1 MTLNRG
7 VATMCAAQVCAQ
19 IGAFSVAA
27 LLPTLIA
34 AWSLSNT
41 EAGWIS
47 GIYYAAYTLV
57 VPLLSS
63 LTDRMDPKRIYLGSV
78 ALTAIAFAGFAW
90 VATGF
95 WSALAFRALMGA
107 GWAGSY
113 MPGLKALSDLAE
125 GPQQSRAVAA
135 HAAAVGVSGAL
146 SFGVA
151 GAVNAWL
158 GWHWALVPGALGAA
172 LAFVLVLVGLP
183 SRPPRA
189 AAGSGRA
196 LLDFRPVLRNR
207 SALAYSVAYCVHTWE
222 MSALRGWVVA
232 FLTFVAGRTP
242 GAWTPLAPAT
252 VASAMALL
260 GVWASVWGNELAIR
274 VGRRRLIV
282 GTMLGSGALAAVI
295 GFGAA
300 LPYAGA
306 AALVLLYAML
316 IWSDSSSLTAGS
328 AGSAEPGQRG
338 ATLAVHSTLGY
349 AGGFLGPLAL
359 GAVLDLLGGASV
371 VGWGIAFGHVTVAV
385 LLGALAFVWLGPAD
399 LVGDRSVAAATVQPL
414 NRA

>member
-1 MTLNRG
+1 MTLSRG
-7 VATMCAAQVCAQ
+7 VVTMCAAQACAQ

-27 LLPTLIA
+27 VLPTLISVWA
-34 AWSLSNT
+34 LTNT
-41 EAGWIS
+41 EAGWLG
-47 GIYYAAYTLV
+47 GIYYAAYTLT

-63 LTDRMDPKRIYLGSV
+63 LTDRVDPKRIYLGSV
-78 ALTAIAFAGFAW
+78 AVTAVAFAGFAW
-90 VATGF
+90 TATGF

-113 MPGLKALSDLAE
+113 MPGLKALSDLTE
-125 GPQQSRAVAA
+125 GQQQSRAVAA

-146 SFGVA
+146 SFGIA

-158 GWHWALVPGALGAA
+158 DWHWALVPGALGAT
-172 LAFVLVLVGLP
+172 LAFVLVLLGLP
-183 SRPPRA
+183 PRPVRA
-189 AAGSGRA
+189 AAGPRRA

-207 SALAYSVAYCVHTWE
+207 SALAYSIAYCVHTWE
-222 MSALRGWVVA
+222 MSALRGWVVT
-232 FLTFVAGRTP
+232 FLTFVAAT

-252 VASAMALL
+252 VASIMGLL

-274 VGRRRLIV
+274 FGRRRFIL
-282 GTMLGSGALAAVI
+282 GTMLASAALAAVI
-295 GFGAA
+295 GFSAA
-300 LPYAGA
+300 LPYAAA

-359 GAVLDLLGGASV
+359 GATLDLLGGASV
-371 VGWGIAFGHVTVAV
+371 LGWGMAFGHVTVAL
-385 LLGALAFVWLGPAD
+385 LLGAMVFVWLRPAD
-399 LVGDRSVAAATVQPL
+399 LAGDGARSGIPARLT
-414 NRA
+414 R